1 MTPNAVDKLNYAQL
15 YPIVIFVKT
24 DNKQTIKDCRA
35 NLPKKAHLPSR
46 KLLEQCQKLD
56 KMWSHIFTSIVDLDA
71 GSNEAIWYA
80 KTTDI
85 IEKQQTSPVWMS
97 DTKVIF
103 QHFENNT
110 VFENYCKKSN
120 IVKIIII
127 KVNKIIEFSR
137 QKSFLNFFLSI

>member
-103 QHFENNT
+103 
-110 VFENYCKKSN
+110 
-120 IVKIIII
+120 
-127 KVNKIIEFSR
+127 
-137 QKSFLNFFLSI
+137 